1 MFQGHNIQ
9 GGVKMSAAMLYAKKL
24 LYTHKRLL
32 IALFAIAGA
41 AGILW
46 QSCRFLFITQR
57 YTLSIDAQCSETV
70 RKDINAYADTTFKN
84 IIFDTHAI
92 AQLKS
97 EFKYLKTIQARYV
110 SPGYVEISCKAHA
123 PLICIN
129 NDQVML
135 ENGSIV
141 KKTVFNDD
149 VIKGLPSIVVARED
163 NIHSPLFAF
172 HVQRWLAD
180 ISNELFAQY
189 TIRWVNHTNIHLE
202 DKQAPKFSLITHS
215 HKIPSNT
222 CFAQYA
228 AIKNYVLSQNKQKN
242 NKDQK
247 RWSVDV
253 RFKNQ
258 FIVQTMHE
266 GVA

>member
-1 MFQGHNIQ
+1 
-9 GGVKMSAAMLYAKKL
+9 MSAALYLATRL
-24 LYTHKRLL
+24 LYTYRRFFIKV
-32 IALFAIAGA
+32 FAIVGI
-41 AGILW
+41 AGILF
-46 QSCRFLFITQR
+46 QSCRYLFITQR
-57 YTLSIDAQCSETV
+57 YMLSIDAQCSERV
-70 RKDINAYADTTFKN
+70 RNDINAYANTAFKN

-97 EFKYLKTIQARYV
+97 EFVYLKAIQARYI

-135 ENGSIV
+135 ENGSV
-141 KKTVFNDD
+141 VTKTVFNDE
-149 VIKGLPSIVVARED
+149 VIKDLPSIAVTHED
-163 NIHSPLFAF
+163 AMRTPLFAY
-172 HVQRWLAD
+172 HVQQWL
-180 ISNELFAQY
+180 SNTPNDLFAQY
-189 TIRWVNHTNIHLE
+189 NIRWINHTNIQLE
-202 DKQAPKFSLITHS
+202 DKKTPKFSLITHS
-215 HKIPSNT
+215 TKVPSDS

-228 AIKNYVLSQNKQKN
+228 VIKNYVLSQNKQKSI
-242 NKDQK
+242 KDK
-247 RWSVDV
+247 KKWSVDV